1 MRSITYGL
9 ETILARRRVRRVR
22 LPWADLE
29 AEAARQGCSPAD
41 IFFDLAGCS
50 VPDLP
55 MTPAARAGGEPM
67 PPPPPPPRPLP
78 FGPWPDTT
86 KHIDMRQECP

>member
-1 MRSITYGL
+1 MRSIPYRL
-9 ETILARRRVRRVR
+9 EAILARRRARRVR

-41 IFFDLAGCS
+41 IFFDRAGRS

-67 PPPPPPPRPLP
+67 SPPPRPLP

-86 KHIDMRQECP
+86 KHIDMRQERP